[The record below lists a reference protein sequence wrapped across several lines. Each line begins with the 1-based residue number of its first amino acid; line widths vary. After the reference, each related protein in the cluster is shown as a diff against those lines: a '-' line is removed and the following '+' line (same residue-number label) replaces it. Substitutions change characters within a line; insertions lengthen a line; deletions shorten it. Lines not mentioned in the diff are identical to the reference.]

1 MKTEYN
7 AVVGQKINISPTL
20 MILRVVP
27 LGWELSPFKPG
38 QFTMLALP
46 ADAPHV
52 PEAEPPEREDTN
64 TWIRRPYSASSSKD
78 QQQYIEFYI
87 RLVYSGE
94 LTPRLFALKTGDKLY
109 MFPKLRGMLTLD
121 AVEKE
126 KNILFVATGTGL
138 APYMSMIRSETP
150 CRNKQKIA
158 VIHGALNSGDL
169 GFRAELEHLERLCD
183 NFSYVPVI
191 SHQDREKIPWTGKT
205 GFVQD
210 IWHEGIVDDLWHSEI
225 RPENTAVFL
234 CGHPEMISQ
243 MVELLGESGFKPYD
257 RKKGGSIFYEDW

>member
-1 MKTEYN
+1 MKTDYN
-7 AVVGQKINISPTL
+7 AVVEQKINISPSL

-27 LGWELSPFKPG
+27 LNWQLPAFKPG

-46 ADAPHV
+46 ESAPHV
-52 PEAEPPEREDTN
+52 PEADPPSADN
-64 TWIRRPYSASSSKD
+64 PDTWIRRPYSASSSKD
-78 QQQYIEFYI
+78 QQNYIEFYI

-121 AVEKE
+121 ETGE
-126 KNILFVATGTGL
+126 DKNILFIATGTGL

-150 CRNKQKIA
+150 CRKKQKIA

-191 SHQDREKIPWTGKT
+191 SHQDHEKIPWTGRT

-210 IWHEGIVDDLWHSEI
+210 IWNEGIVDDLWHSEI
-225 RPENTAVFL
+225 TPDNTAVFL
-234 CGHPEMISQ
+234 CGHPGMISQ

>member
-7 AVVGQKINISPTL
+7 AVVDQKINISPSL

-27 LGWELSPFKPG
+27 VGWELSPFTPG
-38 QFTMLALP
+38 QFTILALP
-46 ADAPHV
+46 GKAPCI
-52 PEAEPPEREDTN
+52 PEAEPPEKDN
-64 TWIRRPYSASSSKD
+64 PDAWIRRPYSASSSAD
-78 QQQYIEFYI
+78 QEQYIEFYI

-121 AVEKE
+121 TVDDD
-126 KNILFVATGTGL
+126 KNILFIATGTGL
-138 APYMSMIRSETP
+138 APYMSMIRSDAP
-150 CRNKQKIA
+150 CNKRKIA

-169 GFRAELEHLERLCD
+169 GFRAELEHLERLCE

-191 SHQDREKIPWTGKT
+191 SHQDREKIPWNGRT

-210 IWHEGIVDDLWHSEI
+210 IWNEGIVDDLWHSEI
-225 RPENTAVFL
+225 TPVNTAVFL
-234 CGHPEMISQ
+234 CGHPKMITQ
-243 MVELLGESGFKPYD
+243 MVELLGESSFKPYD